1 MKKLDDFSPL
11 IIINRLSKDS
21 MDIYVDVP
29 SGSVTHNPKLLRL
42 PSRFSQLELITE
54 GFDSIEKNDEG
65 VEFISGNVFLVI
77 DNNDQN
83 KMLLASPKITTVD
96 RKIGFKKQR
105 VSNSQT
111 IKILRKEISDTW
123 QEVFLIALERFNS
136 SSPLTINSDSHAQ
149 ATPQRKASSRNT
161 PFIFDLNGIFGNFVK
176 LSICFLLLS
185 LLGYL
190 CLNLYGKAMQVQNT
204 RNTNISLN
212 PTALAKNQTDV
223 VDQTFKEM
231 GIDRSKLTSDLS
243 CFAE

>member
-11 IIINRLSKDS
+11 VIINRLSNDS

-29 SGSVTHNPKLLRL
+29 SGSVTRNPKLLRL
-42 PSRFSQLELITE
+42 SSVFSQLELITE
-54 GFDSIEKNDEG
+54 GFDSIEKNNEG
-65 VEFISGNVFLVI
+65 IEFISGNVFLVI
-77 DNNDQN
+77 NNNDQD
-83 KMLLASPKITTVD
+83 KILLASPKITTVD
-96 RKIGFKKQR
+96 KKSGFKKQR

-123 QEVFLIALERFNS
+123 QEVFTIALERFNS
-136 SSPLTINSDSHAQ
+136 SSPLSISNASHAQ
-149 ATPQRKASSRNT
+149 ANPQRRASSGNT
-161 PFIFDLNGIFGNFVK
+161 PFLFNLSGIFGNFVK

>member
-1 MKKLDDFSPL
+1 MKKLDNFSPL
-11 IIINRLSKDS
+11 VLINRLPNDS
-21 MDIYVDVP
+21 MEIYVDVP
-29 SGSVTHNPKLLRL
+29 SGSLSRNPKLLRL
-42 PSRFSQLELITE
+42 PSFFTQLELVTE
-54 GFDSIEKNDEG
+54 GFDLVEKNDQG

-77 DNNDQN
+77 DNNDQS
-83 KMLLASPKITTVD
+83 KILLSSPKITTVD
-96 RKIGFKKQR
+96 KKVGLKKQR
-105 VSNSQT
+105 ISNTQT

-123 QEVFLIALERFNS
+123 QEVFLNALERFNS
-136 SSPLTINSDSHAQ
+136 ISPITLSNESSTQLNT
-149 ATPQRKASSRNT
+149 QRKASSRNKRS
-161 PFIFDLNGIFGNFVK
+161 IFELNGFFGNFVK

>member
-1 MKKLDDFSPL
+1 MKKLDDFNPL
-11 IIINRLSKDS
+11 VIINRLSNDS

-29 SGSVTHNPKLLRL
+29 SGSVTRNPKLLRL
-42 PSRFSQLELITE
+42 PSIFSQLELITE
-54 GFDSIEKNDEG
+54 GFDSIEKNNEG

-77 DNNDQN
+77 DNNYQD
-83 KMLLASPKITTVD
+83 KILLTSPKIATVD
-96 RKIGFKKQR
+96 KKSGFKKQR

-136 SSPLTINSDSHAQ
+136 SLPLSISNVSNVQVNH
-149 ATPQRKASSRNT
+149 QRRASTWNT
-161 PFIFDLNGIFGNFVK
+161 PFPFNLSGIFGNFVK